1 MKMGWL
7 LMAVWLSACS
17 SQPAA
22 SLTVTATA
30 SLPPLQVYARSTAT
44 ITPTPQRTPADTPA
58 PVLPT
63 PTPFLYTV
71 VKEDTML
78 GIALRYGI
86 TVDELIAANPQ
97 VDPRFMSVGARL
109 VIPLEGE
116 LAPLEASPTPLAVQL
131 SQPFCY
137 PRQDGLLCYILAEHS
152 QAAPLESLAALVTL
166 RSSTGETLDSRPA
179 YSALALH
186 KPGEK
191 MPLLAV
197 FPAPPD
203 SPFTASAQ
211 LLTALPS
218 ENWQERYTPLEVS
231 LPAARYSQDGRT
243 AFLKVQVTADQPLTQ
258 LELAVTAF
266 DSSGAVVG
274 LRTIKLQQGLE
285 DLLSE
290 PLSIEVYSLGAPI
303 ERVEVLA
310 EARP

>member
-1 MKMGWL
+1 MLVL
-7 LMAVWLSACS
+7 LNACQ

-30 SLPPLQVYARSTAT
+30 SLPPLQAYAPNTAT
-44 ITPTPQRTPADTPA
+44 PSPTALRTPAATPE

-86 TVDELIAANPQ
+86 TVDALIAANPQ
-97 VDPRFMSVGARL
+97 VDPRFMSVGTRL
-109 VIPLEGE
+109 VIPLEGN
-116 LAPLEASPTPLAVQL
+116 LAPLEASPTPLAVTL
-131 SQPFCY
+131 SQPNCF
-137 PRQDGLLCYILAEHS
+137 PRQDGLLCFILAEHS
-152 QAAPLESLAALVTL
+152 LTAPLESLAALVTL
-166 RSSTGETLDSRPA
+166 RSSTGEILDSRPA

-197 FPAPPD
+197 FPAAPD
-203 SPFTASAQ
+203 SPFTASVQ

-218 ENWQERYTPLEVS
+218 ENWQERYTPLEVTV
-231 LPAARYSQDGRT
+231 PAARYSQDGRT
-243 AFLKVQVTADQPLTQ
+243 AFLVVQVSAEQPVTR

-266 DSSGAVVG
+266 DSGGAVVG
-274 LRTIKLQQGLE
+274 LRTIKLEQGLE
-285 DLLSE
+285 DLLTE